1 MSREQAVYKGVNV
14 QRTPDL
20 NQLRCLCHAPI
31 LPYTSPSLLLL
42 LLSLLCLVSTPGCRK
57 KRPAAPPAPRPVYVA
72 MGASDTQSVGA
83 SRQEMGYVYQILR
96 RLRAETG
103 ANWKLENVG
112 KSGAL
117 VTDLAERQ
125 LPLAVRF
132 KPKVVTLWTGGNDV
146 RGDISL
152 QTFEEN
158 LERIF
163 QTLTTKTDAV
173 IAAANLPR
181 MSEQPFAAAM
191 SAAEKRQ
198 MQTRADAINAITT
211 RLAQKYGVHVV
222 DLGAGDLMYNPANMA
237 ADGLHLNDAGHTGLA
252 ERFWAVLSETVQ
264 AKK

>member
-1 MSREQAVYKGVNV
+1 MIWSSVIGHWS
-14 QRTPDL
+14 L
-20 NQLRCLCHAPI
+20 II
-31 LPYTSPSLLLL
+31 L
-42 LLSLLCLVSTPGCRK
+42 LVLFASGCRK
-57 KRPAAPPAPRPVYVA
+57 KRPAVPSAPRPVYVA

-83 SRQEMGYVYQILR
+83 SREDMGYVYQILR

-125 LPLAVRF
+125 APLAVRL
-132 KPKVVTLWTGGNDV
+132 KPKVITMWTGGNDV
-146 RGDISL
+146 RGNVTL
-152 QTFEEN
+152 PAFEQN

-163 QTLTTKTDAV
+163 QMLTTKTDAV

-191 SAAEKRQ
+191 SVQEKQQ
-198 MQTRADAINAITT
+198 MQARADAINEITT
-211 RLAQKYGVHVV
+211 RLAQKYGVRVV

-237 ADGLHLNDAGHTGLA
+237 ADGLHLNDRGHTGLA
-252 ERFWAVLSETVQ
+252 ERFWAALSETVSG
-264 AKK
+264 KMPSHGRER

>member
-1 MSREQAVYKGVNV
+1 M
-14 QRTPDL
+14 
-20 NQLRCLCHAPI
+20 PI
-31 LPYTSPSLLLL
+31 LLLL
-42 LLSLLCLVSTPGCRK
+42 LLFTLFLHTGCRK
-57 KRPAAPPAPRPVYVA
+57 KRPPVPSAPRPVYVA

-83 SRQEMGYVYQILR
+83 SREDRGYVYQILR

-125 LPLAVRF
+125 LPLAVRY
-132 KPKVVTLWTGGNDV
+132 KPQVITIWTGGNDV
-146 RGDISL
+146 RGSVTL
-152 QTFEEN
+152 QAFEQN

-181 MSEQPFAAAM
+181 MSEQLFAATM
-191 SAAEKRQ
+191 SATEKQQ
-198 MQTRADAINAITT
+198 MQARADALNDITT
-211 RLAQKYGVHVV
+211 RLARKYGVHVV

-237 ADGLHLNDAGHTGLA
+237 ADGLHLNDQGHSGLA
-252 ERFWAVLSETVQ
+252 ERFWAVLSAAVRQ
-264 AKK
+264 AEKEKATQLKR